1 MTASTPTSSCCLTE
15 WTKAPKVTY
24 RIIKT
29 IFQQPI
35 SDILDTMHQWTSG
48 RFWSNLIIV
57 IGRTEYDEEKINA
70 KFDGQID
77 GKHFSPYNTE
87 EMTKSVKNIILKA
100 ARYRYW
106 SIELENGDS
115 ELLQEKHLSNM
126 KAMEYT
132 IKFRVLAD

>member
-1 MTASTPTSSCCLTE
+1 
-15 WTKAPKVTY
+15 
-24 RIIKT
+24 
-29 IFQQPI
+29 
-35 SDILDTMHQWTSG
+35 MHQWTSG

-70 KFDGQID
+70 KFDGQLK
-77 GKHFSPYNTE
+77 GKHFSPYDTE